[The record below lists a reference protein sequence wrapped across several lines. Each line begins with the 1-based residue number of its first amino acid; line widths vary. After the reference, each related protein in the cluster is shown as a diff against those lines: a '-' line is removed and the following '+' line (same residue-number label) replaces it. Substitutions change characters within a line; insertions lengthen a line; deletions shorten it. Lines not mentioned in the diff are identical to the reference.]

1 VAGAAHGFGDE
12 RLRAALERTARFLSW
27 SGVLE
32 PAGESQ

>member
-12 RLRAALERTARFLSW
+12 RLTAALERTVRFLTW

-32 PAGESQ
+32 PAAQPE